1 LDFCEYGLITVVMIK
16 YLPIYQAAK
25 PSRPRRESE
34 RDYLIRMARVHD
46 REDRRGKRRGVL
58 RRITRGRAA

>member
-1 LDFCEYGLITVVMIK
+1 MLNF
-16 YLPIYQAAK
+16 LPIYQA
-25 PSRPRRESE
+25 SRPARPHRESE

-46 REDRRGKRRGVL
+46 REHRRGNRRGVL

>member
-1 LDFCEYGLITVVMIK
+1 MIK
-16 YLPIYQAAK
+16 YLPIYQTAK
-25 PSRPRRESE
+25 PSHPRRESE
-34 RDYLIRMARVHD
+34 RDYLIRIARAYD